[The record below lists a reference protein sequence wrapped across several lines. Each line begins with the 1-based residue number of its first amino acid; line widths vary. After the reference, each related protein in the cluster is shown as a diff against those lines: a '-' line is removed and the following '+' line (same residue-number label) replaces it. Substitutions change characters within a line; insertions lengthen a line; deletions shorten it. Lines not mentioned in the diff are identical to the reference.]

1 MKKMLILTCLFLFL
15 IPLVWAQEKVEAP
28 VWNVGDKWTYKSTSG
43 GTWTNEVVD
52 AKEDLYIVRT
62 EGVQDLN
69 GYDKKTM
76 NVTYLIE
83 QSGRKVK
90 ATSSFK
96 KLFDFPLVVGKKWT
110 DRTYSKPA
118 GWTLEVTYINDFKIE
133 GIEQVT
139 TPAGTFKAY
148 IIHFKQTNMAVTSG
162 TRDGWIRYWYSPD
175 VKTWIK
181 REVEKSS
188 FWARVRWL
196 QDAELISY
204 ELK

>member
-43 GTWTNEVVD
+43 GTWTTEVVD

-96 KLFDFPLVVGKKWT
+96 KLFDFPLLVGKKWT
-110 DRTYSKPA
+110 DRTYGKPA
-118 GWTLEVTYINDFKIE
+118 GGTLEVTYINDFRIE

-162 TRDGWIRYWYSPD
+162 TREGWIRYWYSPD

-188 FWARVRWL
+188 FWASVRWL
-196 QDAELISY
+196 QDAELTSFS
-204 ELK
+204 LK